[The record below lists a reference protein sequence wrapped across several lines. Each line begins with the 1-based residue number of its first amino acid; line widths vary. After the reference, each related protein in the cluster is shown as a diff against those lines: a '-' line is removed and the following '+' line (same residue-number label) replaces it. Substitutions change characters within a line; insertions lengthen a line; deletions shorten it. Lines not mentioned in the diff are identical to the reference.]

1 MEAAGSGA
9 RGAQRFVVTEAERE
23 VADLLPIEVDPE
35 FARATVR
42 GVPFWFHTFA
52 LNRAE
57 GISTPVSRATSA
69 TAWRCCPPILP
80 GCACST
86 SVGSMASTRS
96 SPSVAGPSGCWRST
110 TSSTGC
116 GSLPAGES
124 SWRAER
130 DFARTIPC
138 CARRSGIGG
147 WTRSRSTVSTS
158 VRCGILHRV
167 ENPLGLLR
175 LLRGRTV
182 SGGTVLTETY
192 GLGPEPQDGA
202 AIRVS
207 RPAEVYARDEFVYWS
222 FGDAGLARLALIAG
236 FSEVGP
242 FHCVQVAGHPR
253 IIGRLVA

>member
-1 MEAAGSGA
+1 MEAAASGA

-42 GVPFWFHTFA
+42 GVPLLVSH
-52 LNRAE
+52 LRAE
-57 GISTPVSRATSA
+57 SRRGHLHARVA
-69 TAWRCCPPILP
+69 RDQRYRVAMLP
-80 GCACST
+80 ADCHGCACST

-147 WTRSRSTVSTS
+147 WTRSRSTASTS
-158 VRCGILHRV
+158 VS
-167 ENPLGLLR
+167 LR
-175 LLRGRTV
+175 HSS
-182 SGGTVLTETY
+182 SGG
-192 GLGPEPQDGA
+192 EPAGAVAAAAWTDGQRRDGA
-202 AIRVS
+202 DRDVRAWPGAAGRCRDS
-207 RPAEVYARDEFVYWS
+207 GLPGRRRCTRATSSCTGRSGTPAWR
-222 FGDAGLARLALIAG
+222 GL
-236 FSEVGP
+236 P
-242 FHCVQVAGHPR
+242 
-253 IIGRLVA
+253 